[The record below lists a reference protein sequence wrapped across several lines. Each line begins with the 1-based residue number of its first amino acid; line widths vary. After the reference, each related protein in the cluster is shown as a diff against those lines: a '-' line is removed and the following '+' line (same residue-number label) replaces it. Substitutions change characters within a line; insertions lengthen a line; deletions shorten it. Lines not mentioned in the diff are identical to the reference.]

1 MVRNI
6 TAYILALLFTSHIG
20 NHLQNASRIINLQK
34 LAVNTT
40 SGIYDNL
47 QEKVVLK
54 LSTMLQVHFNVDQP
68 DPDITQGK
76 NLHLQTSNESMKSTT
91 TARSGIIFDFQ
102 G

>member
-68 DPDITQGK
+68 DITQGK
-76 NLHLQTSNESMKSTT
+76 NLHLQTS
-91 TARSGIIFDFQ
+91 IFTLAHPTRA
-102 G
+102 